1 MRKIF
6 FICLISI
13 FSFYS
18 LNYLSFKSIVSAN
31 TAYKL
36 INAQIRT
43 EISERC
49 INNSIGFRQYNIS
62 AEFDSET
69 RILMGELLV
78 SGEGLITSGTNRNV
92 NYITEFRVL
101 NSRNEIIGTIPPS
114 TLNNIPNNY
123 SFSIPLLASD
133 PYKIIAFRYQLL
145 TQTFCNGV
153 NEDSHEF
160 FYEEDVTNGTFQ
172 IPCPVV
178 NKFELTPNP
187 APPNGQVT
195 LDWDVSNLFQS
206 RFIRFSG
213 PNLPPT
219 DRNTQTG
226 TLTFQAP
233 STPGDYDYTLEVFDV
248 NGTKLDCLPP
258 AKRTVTV
265 SGGRYFWLVK
275 RMNPLAPATPYLS
288 PFEYYSETLAVP
300 TPPGANPT
308 ASFVRIPASGDFE
321 AATPETAAELEPF
334 KTQVSDA
341 LRRMEIEDH
350 ERTPPLGLITAE
362 KNQAIADYR
371 KALESYRQ
379 ALAAFQNAQPKSGKG
394 LVGPGNLS
402 HARKTSEEVSPY
414 DN

>member
-1 MRKIF
+1 MKNFFLIIF
-6 FICLISI
+6 ILIA
-13 FSFYS
+13 S
-18 LNYLSFKSIVSAN
+18 LYNLNNLLIQNTISAD
-31 TAYKL
+31 TSYRL
-36 INAQIRT
+36 VNAQIRT

-49 INNSIGFRQYNIS
+49 IVNSIGFRQYNLN
-62 AEFDSET
+62 ADFNPET
-69 RILMGELLV
+69 RILTGLLSV
-78 SGEGLITSGTNRNV
+78 SGEGLITPGTNRNI
-92 NYITEFRVL
+92 NYITEFRIL
-101 NSRNEIIGTIPPS
+101 NSRNEAIGTISPN

-123 SFSIPLLASD
+123 SFSISLPSSD
-133 PYKIIAFRYQLL
+133 PFKIVAFRYQLL

-178 NKFELTPNP
+178 NKFEVTPNP
-187 APPNGQVT
+187 VQPGGQVT
-195 LDWDVSNLFQS
+195 VEWDVTNLFQS

-219 DRNTQTG
+219 DRSTQTG

-233 STPGDYDYTLEVFDV
+233 STPGDYEYTLEIFDV

-258 AKRTVTV
+258 AKRTLTV

-300 TPPGANPT
+300 TPPGTNPT
-308 ASFVRIPASGDFE
+308 TSFVRIPATGDFE
-321 AATPETAAELEPF
+321 AATPEAAAKLEPF
-334 KTQVSDA
+334 KTQVFEG
-341 LRRMEIEDH
+341 LYRMKVEDYQ
-350 ERTPPLGLITAE
+350 RIPPPGLITPE
-362 KNQAIADYR
+362 KNQAVADYR
-371 KALESYRQ
+371 NALESYRQ
-379 ALAAFQNAQPKSGKG
+379 ALAAFQNAQPKSGSG
-394 LVGPGNLS
+394 LVGPGNLG
-402 HARKTSEEVSPY
+402 HARKTSEEISPY

>member
-1 MRKIF
+1 MLSILALKLPHKAVQAIEEYKIVEATISGFINDRCTGKEIGGRVYTINAF
-6 FICLISI
+6 FEPVSKKLTGTLRVDGSGIIAGSNQNYRLVQEFLIYGFDGNKIGSIPSTGPNIFSIDIPFSLNLISPPRFI
-13 FSFYS
+13 RAVV
-18 LNYLSFKSIVSAN
+18 NQTI
-31 TAYKL
+31 TA
-36 INAQIRT
+36 
-43 EISERC
+43 
-49 INNSIGFRQYNIS
+49 G
-62 AEFDSET
+62 
-69 RILMGELLV
+69 V
-78 SGEGLITSGTNRNV
+78 
-92 NYITEFRVL
+92 
-101 NSRNEIIGTIPPS
+101 
-114 TLNNIPNNY
+114 
-123 SFSIPLLASD
+123 
-133 PYKIIAFRYQLL
+133 
-145 TQTFCNGV
+145 CNGV
-153 NEDSHEF
+153 FQDTDEF
-160 FYEEDVTNGTFQ
+160 TSEEDVTNGTFQ

-308 ASFVRIPASGDFE
+308 ASFVRIPSSGDFE

-350 ERTPPLGLITAE
+350 ERTPPFGLITAE